1 MDNKLKHLEF
11 VQAIINR
18 LANFVQMKVWRVL
31 SSVLP
36 WLVIVSGACL
46 SIWLAWGQDTLP
58 AIILGLTVASLAFHG
73 ARAPLYSV
81 RERNEA
87 EARNKRA
94 ELCEEP
100 VRKIFDLLDKML
112 ASEGKV
118 SDREVLKSVKIIRK
132 LLIVKAD
139 AELLIA
145 WDRFNEAIGHNRSE
159 IEVIKAS
166 EDLFRALRKSIGHD
180 DRELPFGFVT
190 AIYLKPEDKH
200 KAMTAGSSSKRS

>member
-1 MDNKLKHLEF
+1 MRAKD
-11 VQAIINR
+11 A
-18 LANFVQMKVWRVL
+18 L

-46 SIWLAWGQDTLP
+46 SMGLAWGQDTLP
-58 AIILGLTVASLAFHG
+58 TIILGLTVAALAYHG

-100 VRKIFDLLDKML
+100 VGKIIDLLDEML
-112 ASEGKV
+112 ASGGRV
-118 SDREVLKSVKIIRK
+118 PNREVLKRAKVIRK
-132 LLIVKAD
+132 LLLGKAD
-139 AELLIA
+139 AKLLIA
-145 WDRFNEAIGHNRSE
+145 WDQFLERTGGNQSAIEAVMAG
-159 IEVIKAS
+159 

-180 DRELPFGFVT
+180 DTELPFGFVT
-190 AIYLKPEDKH
+190 SIYLNPEDKR
-200 KAMTAGSSSKRS
+200 KAMAAGSSSKRS